1 VWAQAVKH
9 RAHTSTLPRGNEC
22 GQALVEVALVIPV
35 LLLLAFGVV
44 AVGRVTDAQMGV
56 SAVARE
62 AARAAALANGPGAAA
77 SQGMTQGQEVA
88 AGYHLGDGSLQLA
101 VNAGNFTRGGTVQ
114 ASARYTVSLG
124 DLPLLGWAHITVGST
139 HLERIDLYRSFWPAG
154 ATP

>member
-1 VWAQAVKH
+1 VWALAVRH
-9 RAHTSTLPRGNEC
+9 RVHASIRPWGNEC
-22 GQALVEVALVIPV
+22 GQALVEVALVIPI

-62 AARAAALANGPGAAA
+62 AARAAALANNPGEAA
-77 SQGMTQGQEVA
+77 SRGVTQGQEVA

-101 VNAGNFTRGGTVQ
+101 VNAGSFTRGGTVQ
-114 ASARYTVSLG
+114 ASAHYTVSLG